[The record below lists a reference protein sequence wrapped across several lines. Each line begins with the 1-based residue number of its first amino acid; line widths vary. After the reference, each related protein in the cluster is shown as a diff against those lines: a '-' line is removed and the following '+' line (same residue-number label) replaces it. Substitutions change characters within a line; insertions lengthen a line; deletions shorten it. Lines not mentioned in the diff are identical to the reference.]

1 LRRKLTSALER
12 VLAMPDYSDEQ
23 IKRVL
28 GSVKT
33 IAVVGVSANEA
44 RPSYFVMKYM
54 QAKGYRCIPVNPGLA
69 GQTLL
74 GEKVYP
80 DLKSIPDK
88 IDMVDIFRN
97 SEAAGPVTDEAIAI
111 GAKAVWMQL
120 GVINEAA
127 AKRAEAAGLA
137 VIMDRCPKMEYS
149 RFSGEFGW
157 VGRNSRIIDNRRK
170 HLGQGRAAL
179 ARDAIGRG
187 KGTL

>member
-1 LRRKLTSALER
+1 MLEY
-12 VLAMPDYSDEQ
+12 PDEL

-33 IAVVGVSANEA
+33 VAIVGVSEKESRA
-44 RPSYFVMKYM
+44 SHFVMKYM
-54 QAKGYRCIPVNPGLA
+54 QGKGYRMIPVNPSLA
-69 GQTLL
+69 AQRLL

-80 DLKSIPDK
+80 DLKSIPVPV
-88 IDMVDIFRN
+88 DMVDIFRN
-97 SEAAGPVTDEAIAI
+97 SEAAGALSDEAIAI
-111 GAKAVWMQL
+111 GAKVVWMQL

-127 AKRAEAAGLA
+127 AKRAEEAGLT

-170 HLGQGRAAL
+170 QLGAGRASL
-179 ARDAIGRG
+179 AREPIGRG